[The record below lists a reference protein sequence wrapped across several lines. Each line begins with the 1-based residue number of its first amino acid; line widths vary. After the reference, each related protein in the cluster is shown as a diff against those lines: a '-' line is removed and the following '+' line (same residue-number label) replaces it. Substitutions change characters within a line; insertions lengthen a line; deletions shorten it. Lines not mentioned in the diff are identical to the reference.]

1 MTEYKGSIELISGL
15 TPKNG
20 GKFPLVHAKDIEMQ
34 DGSRLSEWE
43 HLPKAAA
50 SESGKLLQMKD
61 GKWEAAEV
69 AQSFVKTYID
79 EYITAA
85 LGGDY

>member
-50 SESGKLLQMKD
+50 SENGKILQMKD
-61 GKWEAAEV
+61 GKWEAADV
-69 AQSFVKTYID
+69 AHSFVKAYMD
-79 EYITAA
+79 EYIAAA